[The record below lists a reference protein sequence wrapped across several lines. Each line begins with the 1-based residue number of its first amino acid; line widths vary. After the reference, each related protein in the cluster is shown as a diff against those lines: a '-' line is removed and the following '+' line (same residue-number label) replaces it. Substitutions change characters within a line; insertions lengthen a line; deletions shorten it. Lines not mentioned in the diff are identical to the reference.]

1 MSKYLN
7 DTGIDKFVQFCF
19 VKDAE
24 FDFVVAFPSQKYY
37 INYVVCIV
45 INVFLTLS
53 TTFLNGTT
61 VFAYW
66 KSSQLKKKTQYFVVM
81 LLSLNDL
88 GVGMLCNS
96 SYTVLLLREILGY
109 ESCNLTVVST
119 MCSLTLSGMSFMTLF
134 LLNIERYFGIVHPIF
149 HQSQITKRRLFAA
162 AMCMWC
168 LCVIESGVVFI
179 SQEVG
184 DLAISSV
191 ITMLLV
197 ILGWI
202 YFKIFRT
209 MRRIASV
216 TAPCRGNVKV
226 ASRISR
232 VVCPKRILQKK
243 KQAKGCLM
251 VLVCTFCCF
260 LPLAVTSAV
269 EKSPF
274 SVIGFAVWSMT
285 LVYMSSSLNSVI
297 FFWRNQILRAEA
309 QKVFRQVFLESQW
322 SQYGRKTT
330 AVAIGVTIGASVY
343 Q

>member
-1 MSKYLN
+1 MN
-7 DTGIDKFVQFCF
+7 VTGIGKFVQFC
-19 VKDAE
+19 KLCNAE
-24 FDFVVAFPSQKYY
+24 FDVVVAFPSQKYY

-61 VFAYW
+61 MFAYW
-66 KSSQLKKKTQYFVVM
+66 KSSQLKKKTQYFVIM
-81 LLSLNDL
+81 LLSINDL

-96 SYTVLLLREILGY
+96 SYPVLLVTEILGY
-109 ESCNLTVVST
+109 KNCILTVVST

-197 ILGWI
+197 ILAWI

-209 MRRIASV
+209 MKRIASV
-216 TAPCRGNVKV
+216 TAPCRGNMEV
-226 ASRISR
+226 ASRIST
-232 VVCPKRILQKK
+232 VVCPKRVLQEK

-251 VLVCTFCCF
+251 VLVCSFCCF

-269 EKSPF
+269 EKSPL
-274 SVIGFAVWSMT
+274 SVIGFEVWSTT

-297 FFWRNQILRAEA
+297 FFWRNLIFRAEA
-309 QKVFRQVFLESQW
+309 QKVLRQVFFKSQR

-330 AVAIGVTIGASVY
+330 TVPTGVKIAASVY

>member
-1 MSKYLN
+1 MN
-7 DTGIDKFVQFCF
+7 GTGISKFVQFCF

-109 ESCNLTVVST
+109 ENCNLTVVST

-168 LCVIESGVVFI
+168 LCVIESGVVFV
-179 SQEVG
+179 SRKAG
-184 DLAISSV
+184 NLAISSV
-191 ITMLLV
+191 ITLLLI

-209 MRRIASV
+209 MRKVASV
-216 TAPCRGNVKV
+216 TAPCCENVEL
-226 ASRISR
+226 ASRISTAS
-232 VVCPKRILQKK
+232 CQKRTLQKK
-243 KQAKGCLM
+243 KQAKGCLI
-251 VLVCTFCCF
+251 VFVCTFCCF

-269 EKSPF
+269 ERSPL
-274 SVIGFAVWSMT
+274 SVIGFTVWSMT

-297 FFWRNQILRAEA
+297 FFWRNQTLRGEA
-309 QKVFRQVFLESQW
+309 QKVLRQVFFKSQR
-322 SQYGRKTT
+322 SQRDRKTT
-330 AVAIGVTIGASVY
+330 VATEVTVSAIAY
-343 Q
+343 H